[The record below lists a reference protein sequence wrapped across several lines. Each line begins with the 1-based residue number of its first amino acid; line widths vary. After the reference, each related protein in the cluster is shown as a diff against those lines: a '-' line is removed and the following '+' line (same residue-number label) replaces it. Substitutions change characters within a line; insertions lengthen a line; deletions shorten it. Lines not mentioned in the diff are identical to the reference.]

1 MAMSDNQEDHSPT
14 ALASWLRVTAIGAGA
29 LTTVLGLVV
38 IVGWQTNNVT
48 LVQVLPTF
56 VPMQYNTALGFVLC
70 GVGLLA
76 VIFGKK
82 RLAVVAG
89 GLAAAIGIATLLQ
102 YIFGLN
108 FGIDQFFHDHDIT
121 VKTSHPGRM
130 APNTALCFTLIGLAI
145 VSRVTLNRQATR
157 SLVSVILS
165 SLGLAFGIVA
175 LSGYLTGL
183 ETAYG
188 WGWLTRMAIHTSFG
202 FTVVGIGFLAAVWRD
217 DLTPSTLVPSWFP
230 LTVFVATCTA
240 AVCLWQA
247 IEAEHVAALATSSAV
262 TETSRVAD
270 ALLVGGFLL
279 GGALAAAA
287 HLAQTA
293 FRQAREAGTTN
304 IALADEV
311 GRRKHAQLDLAA
323 ERDNLEATVTER
335 TRELA
340 QAREAAESANRAK
353 STFLANMSH
362 ELRTPMN
369 AIIGYS
375 EMLAEEAE
383 DDDLDQMIPDLNKIN
398 AAGKHL
404 LALINDILD
413 LSKIEAGRMDLYL
426 ERFDL
431 KQMLDEAVDTVSPL
445 VTKNNNRLVTDFGSD
460 LGAVRA
466 DLTKLRQ
473 SLFNLLSNA
482 SKFTKDGT
490 VTLAVSRERTDSDDR
505 LVIHVTDTGI
515 GISADKLDHVF
526 EEFSQAD
533 DSTSRDF
540 GGTGLGLP
548 ISRRFCR
555 MMGGDITV
563 ASEPGVGST
572 FTIVIPAQV
581 DALAAAKASAPSAE
595 AEIDVAPIG
604 AQSILVIDDDADS
617 RDLLQRTLEA
627 DGHSVVCACD
637 GEEGIELARKLQPSL
652 VTLDVMMPG
661 LDGWAVL
668 RRLKADPDLRE
679 IPVMM
684 VTIEGQKDLGFT
696 LGAVEHLTKPVDRE
710 MLVRLV
716 RRYAGADGGGHA
728 LVVDDDE
735 GVRSL
740 FCRSLKEDGWTV
752 DTAGNGAAALERSM
766 ETRPDLVLLDLMMP
780 VMDGFDFILEF
791 RSRKDHRPIPI
802 IVITAK
808 DLTAEDR
815 KRLVGGVEMIVE
827 KSALTRSQLLDH
839 VRELVSDFAKGDS
852 RPHPPSTTDLST

>member
-1 MAMSDNQEDHSPT
+1 MGMTDNQDTRRST
-14 ALASWLRVTAIGAGA
+14 ASASWLNATAIGAGV
-29 LTTVLGLVV
+29 LTTLLGLVV

-70 GVGLLA
+70 GLGLLLG
-76 VIFGKK
+76 IFGKS
-82 RLAVVAG
+82 RVAVVAG
-89 GLAAAIGIATLLQ
+89 GLAVVIGIATLLQ

-108 FGIDQFFHDHDIT
+108 FGIDQLFHGHDIT

-130 APNTALCFTLIGLAI
+130 APNTALCFTLVGLAI
-145 VSRVTLNRQATR
+145 VARAVLKRTSTR
-157 SLVSVILS
+157 SLVSVLLS
-165 SLGLAFGIVA
+165 SLGLAFGVVA
-175 LSGYLTGL
+175 LSGYLAGL

-188 WGWLTRMAIHTSFG
+188 WGWLTRMAIHTSVG
-202 FTVVGIGFLAAVWRD
+202 FTVVAIGFLAAVWRD
-217 DLTPSTLVPSWFP
+217 DWTPETLVPRWFP
-230 LTVFVATCTA
+230 ITVFVATCTA

-247 IEAEHVAALATSSAV
+247 IEAEHMAALSTSDLASEA
-262 TETSRVAD
+262 SRVAD
-270 ALLVGGFLL
+270 TLLFGGLL
-279 GGALAAAA
+279 LAAALAAAA

-293 FRQAREAGTTN
+293 FRRAREAGTAN
-304 IALADEV
+304 VALAEEV
-311 GRRKHAQLDLAA
+311 DRREQAQSELAA
-323 ERDNLEATVTER
+323 ERDNLEVTVDER

-340 QAREAAESANRAK
+340 HAREAAESANRAK

-383 DDDLDQMIPDLNKIN
+383 DDGLDQMVPDLNKIN

-431 KQMLDEAVDTVSPL
+431 RQMLDEAVDTVSPL
-445 VTKNNNRLVTDFGSD
+445 INKNNNRLVTEFGPE

-482 SKFTKDGT
+482 SKFTDNGT
-490 VTLAVSRERTDSDDR
+490 VTLTVNRERRDEGDR
-505 LVIHVTDTGI
+505 LIIAVIDTGI
-515 GISADKLDHVF
+515 GIKSDKLDHVF

-555 MMGGDITV
+555 MMGGDISVT
-563 ASEPGVGST
+563 SELGVGST
-572 FTIVIPAQV
+572 FTIELPAQV
-581 DALAAAKASAPSAE
+581 DALEAAKASAPSVDPE
-595 AEIDVAPIG
+595 DEVAAAPAG
-604 AQSILVIDDDADS
+604 GQSILVIDDDADS
-617 RDLLQRTLEA
+617 RDLLRRTLEA
-627 DGHSVVCACD
+627 DGNTVVCASD
-637 GEEGIELARKLQPSL
+637 GEEGLELAQKLHPSL
-652 VTLDVMMPG
+652 ITLDVMMPG

-668 RRLKADPDLRE
+668 RQLKDDPDLRE

-684 VTIEGQKDLGFT
+684 VTIEGQKDLGYT
-696 LGAVEHLTKPVDRE
+696 LGAIEHLTKPVDRNT
-710 MLVRLV
+710 LVRLV
-716 RRYAGADGGGHA
+716 RQYAASDGGGHA

-735 GVRSL
+735 DLRSL
-740 FCRSLKEDGWTV
+740 FRRSLEEDGWTV
-752 DTAGNGAAALERSM
+752 DEAENGAIALERSSDRM
-766 ETRPDLVLLDLMMP
+766 PDIVLLDLMMP
-780 VMDGFDFILEF
+780 VMDGFDFLHEF
-791 RSRKDHRPIPI
+791 RRREDHRSIPI

-808 DLTAEDR
+808 DLNDDDR
-815 KRLVGGVEMIVE
+815 RRLVGGVERIFE
-827 KSALTRSQLLDH
+827 KGALTSSELLERI
-839 VRELVSDFAKGDS
+839 RELAAACREGE
-852 RPHPPSTTDLST
+852 